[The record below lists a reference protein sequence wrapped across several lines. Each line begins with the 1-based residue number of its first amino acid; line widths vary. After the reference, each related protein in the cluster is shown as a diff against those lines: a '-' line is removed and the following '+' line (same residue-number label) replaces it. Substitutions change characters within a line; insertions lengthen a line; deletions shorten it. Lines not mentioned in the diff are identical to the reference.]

1 MSFLIKVFQ
10 IIKYYTRCSLGGNVY
25 LHQFNAS
32 NRREL
37 FIKKY
42 LVTILLIL
50 GLTVSLSVLSASAT
64 TVNSNS
70 TGSSINNVTTKTIQQ
85 TTVSNTKTTA
95 STSKTSVS
103 TTNTKTIKVLVYR
116 GSGSIQS
123 CVSGV
128 INGLHYSNSKNL
140 APGYKFSVGTTRT
153 ITSKTLAGYD
163 VLVIP
168 GGTSGLYYI
177 KHVDGNAIKK
187 FVSSGHGYVGIC
199 AGAYSGSKHVD
210 GLYNAWGV
218 APHVYSKHVSHEGNL
233 LVTTSNTVSALLG
246 SSKTLT
252 LAHYNGPAMY
262 SKGGS
267 VVTFATYADNKIGY
281 KGLKAIVGDYYGK
294 GRTVLSGP
302 HPELQP
308 TNLGLLARMVLWS
321 AHVDK
326 IQQNF
331 AVSSINPSNGANYV
345 AANKQIVV
353 KFTESI
359 KLANNN
365 IQLKTNTGNSVAI
378 TTSVSGNTL
387 TVSHPLLSRGI
398 KYILTIGNG
407 AVVSTSGK
415 SLTSYSPS
423 FTVSSLTIAQ
433 LKDGIKR
440 TQVFIA
446 KNKRL
451 PNYVSY
457 GKLHI
462 SIANFK
468 EIISAYG
475 LKI

>member
-1 MSFLIKVFQ
+1 MFI
-10 IIKYYTRCSLGGNVY
+10 GGNVC

-50 GLTVSLSVLSASAT
+50 GLTVSLSVLSASAA

-70 TGSSINNVTTKTIQQ
+70 TGSNTITTKNVSQ
-85 TTVSNTKTTA
+85 TTVSA
-95 STSKTSVS
+95 SKTAVS
-103 TTNTKTIKVLVYR
+103 ATSTKTIKVLVYR

-128 INGLHYSNSKNL
+128 INGLHSSNSKNL

-163 VLVIP
+163 VLVMP

-199 AGAYSGSKHVD
+199 AGAYSGSKRVE

-359 KLANNN
+359 RLANNN
-365 IQLKTNTGNSVAI
+365 IQLKTSAGNPVAI

-387 TVSHPLLSRGI
+387 TISHPLLSMGI

-423 FTVSSLTIAQ
+423 FTVSPLTMAQ

-440 TQVFIA
+440 TQAFIA

-451 PNYVSY
+451 PNFVSY
-457 GKLHI
+457 GTLHI